1 MQSAGR
7 LPPGAVRPLH
17 GLTLHTVTCASPL
30 IVMYEKSGN
39 PVERLPT
46 AAVSAL
52 ACKARNVVACVL
64 YHS

>member
-1 MQSAGR
+1 
-7 LPPGAVRPLH
+7 
-17 GLTLHTVTCASPL
+17 
-30 IVMYEKSGN
+30 MYEKSGN